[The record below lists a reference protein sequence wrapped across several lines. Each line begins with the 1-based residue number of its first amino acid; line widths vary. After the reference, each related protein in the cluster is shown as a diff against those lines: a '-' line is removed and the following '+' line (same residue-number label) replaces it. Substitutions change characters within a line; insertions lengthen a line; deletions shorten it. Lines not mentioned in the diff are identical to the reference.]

1 MTTTK
6 VMKTVVKAARK
17 KANKDRV
24 RAAIKTAKDVT
35 PPLVQAKQ
43 VEAIAKKKMADARE
57 EAKTAHS
64 LVITTAMKELLPI
77 AKEIN
82 ARLDSA
88 SKMDTKAADH
98 RLSAAL
104 MLEEARKKCEAA
116 KINFKKWALENIPY
130 SYENVRKLVAVGAA
144 PEPAKALEDLR
155 LKNAEANKRHRES
168 KKVEEPPK
176 PAPELKR
183 EEPAPVEAPPP
194 PATLEAMKEMF
205 DKLKPMAKMEFLTWA
220 AEHIG
225 ATTEYTAKI
234 KTDFDED

>member
-1 MTTTK
+1 MTATK

-17 KANKDRV
+17 KATKERA
-24 RAAIKTAKDVT
+24 RAAIKSTKVEAT
-35 PPLVQAKQ
+35 PLE
-43 VEAIAKKKMADARE
+43 EAIAKKN
-57 EAKTAHS
+57 AKDVKAEHS
-64 LVITTAMKELLPI
+64 LVVSTAMKELAPI

-82 ARLDSA
+82 VKIELAA
-88 SKMDTKAADH
+88 KMDSKAGDY

-116 KINFKKWALENIPY
+116 KIHFKKWATENIPY

-155 LKNAEANKRHRES
+155 LKNAEANKRHRDA
-168 KKVEEPPK
+168 KKAEEPPAK

-183 EEPAPVEAPPP
+183 EEPKPAPVELPPP

-205 DKLKPMAKMEFLTWA
+205 DKLKPMAKMAFLSWA
-220 AEHIG
+220 AESIG
-225 ATTEYTAKI
+225 ATI

>member
-1 MTTTK
+1 MATTK
-6 VMKTVVKAARK
+6 VMKTVVKAAKK
-17 KANKDRV
+17 KATKERA
-24 RAAIKTAKDVT
+24 RAAIATAKVEAT
-35 PPLVQAKQ
+35 PLE
-43 VEAIAKKKMADARE
+43 EAIAKKN
-57 EAKTAHS
+57 AKDVKVEHS
-64 LVITTAMKELLPI
+64 LVVTAAMKELAPI

-82 ARLDSA
+82 VKIELAA
-88 SKMDTKAADH
+88 KMDSKAGDY

-116 KINFKKWALENIPY
+116 KIPFKKWATENIPY

-155 LKNAEANKRHRES
+155 LKNAEANKRHRDA

-176 PAPELKR
+176 PAPDLKR
-183 EEPAPVEAPPP
+183 EEPKPAPVELPLP

-205 DKLKPMAKMEFLTWA
+205 DKLKPMAKMAFLTWA
-220 AEHIG
+220 AESIG